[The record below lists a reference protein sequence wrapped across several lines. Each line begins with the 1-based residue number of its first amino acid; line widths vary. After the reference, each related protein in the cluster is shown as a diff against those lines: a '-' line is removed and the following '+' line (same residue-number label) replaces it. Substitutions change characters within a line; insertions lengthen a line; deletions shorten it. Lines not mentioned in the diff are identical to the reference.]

1 MKVTN
6 PRRIALAR
14 RKRGYTQADLAALVG
29 CTQQYISMLE
39 GGADTD
45 CSERLALA
53 ICKRLDIELED
64 AFEERPI
71 FSDRPI
77 ASNKVGSK
85 GRAA

>member
-1 MKVTN
+1 MKITN

-39 GGADTD
+39 GGVDTD

-64 AFEERPI
+64 AFGVMPET
-71 FSDRPI
+71 
-77 ASNKVGSK
+77 
-85 GRAA
+85 AADLLAADPEAGAA

>member
-1 MKVTN
+1 MKITN

-64 AFEERPI
+64 AFGVMPETVA
-71 FSDRPI
+71 DLL
-77 ASNKVGSK
+77 
-85 GRAA
+85 AADPEAGAA